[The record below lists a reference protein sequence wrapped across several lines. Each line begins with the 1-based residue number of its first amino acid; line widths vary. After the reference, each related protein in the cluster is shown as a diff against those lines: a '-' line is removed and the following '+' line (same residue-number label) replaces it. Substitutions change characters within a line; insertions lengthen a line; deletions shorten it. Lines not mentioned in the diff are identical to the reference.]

1 MKFLHCSDIHLG
13 KRWVGAQGDSSRM
26 RFNDFFDSFEFTVDY
41 AIQNNIDCFI
51 ISGDFFDKRE
61 LMPEI
66 LEKTENILEK
76 LKLARIPVVV
86 IEGNHDP
93 IISGSESDSWIIY
106 LQSKGYLK
114 RPYYFIENDKYEFVP
129 INIKDTNV
137 YGLGYPGALAE
148 ELMKEFA
155 KYISDSH
162 SKDNILFVHTA
173 IAGSDFLPGTI
184 NKEVIDLLKD
194 KLKYI
199 GGGHFHSFMAYPE
212 DNPIFFIPGS
222 LEYWDFGEIGQK
234 KGFIIFDTNSL
245 KYEFIDSKKR
255 DALKV
260 KIEIDEQSDT
270 FAIIEEEMLKYDL
283 NYKLLQLE
291 IKSDNSIN
299 LDPERIR
306 KYIDSLNPL
315 KYQIKYNIKNDINS
329 ADINIKSIDD
339 VEKEILQQTDSFS
352 KNVELTHLSLL
363 KMKSISEDSEN
374 NENLHDIFNNL
385 LESLINDGAKN
396 DN

>member
-13 KRWVGAQGDSSRM
+13 KRWVGAQGDNSRL

-41 AIQNNIDCFI
+41 AINNNIDCFI

-66 LEKTENILEK
+66 LEKTEHILEK
-76 LKLARIPVVV
+76 LKLAHIPVVV

-93 IISGSESDSWIIY
+93 IITGSESESWIIY
-106 LQSKGYLK
+106 LQSKGYLS
-114 RPYYFIENDKYEFVP
+114 RPYYYIENDKYVFVP
-129 INIKDTNV
+129 IKVKETNI

-148 ELMKEFA
+148 ELMKEFG
-155 KYISDSH
+155 KFISESQ
-162 SKDNILFVHTA
+162 SEDNILFVHTA

-184 NKEVIDLLKD
+184 NKEVIDFLKD
-194 KLKYI
+194 KLRYI
-199 GGGHFHSFMAYPE
+199 GGGHFHSFMFYPE
-212 DNPIFFIPGS
+212 ENPIFFIPGS

-234 KGFIIFDTNSL
+234 KGFILFDTNSM

-260 KIEIDEQSDT
+260 KIEIEQNTDALS
-270 FAIIEEEMLKYDL
+270 IIEKEMEKYDL
-283 NYKLLQLE
+283 NNKLLQLE
-291 IKSDNSIN
+291 IKSDNSI
-299 LDPERIR
+299 DIEPERIR

-315 KYQIKYNIKNDINS
+315 KFQIKYNIKNDINIG
-329 ADINIKSIDD
+329 DINIKSIDD
-339 VEKEILQQTDSFS
+339 IEKEILNQTDSFS

-363 KMKSISEDSEN
+363 KMKNIAEDADN
-374 NENLHDIFNNL
+374 DENLHDIFNNL
-385 LESLINDGAKN
+385 LETLLKEGATN